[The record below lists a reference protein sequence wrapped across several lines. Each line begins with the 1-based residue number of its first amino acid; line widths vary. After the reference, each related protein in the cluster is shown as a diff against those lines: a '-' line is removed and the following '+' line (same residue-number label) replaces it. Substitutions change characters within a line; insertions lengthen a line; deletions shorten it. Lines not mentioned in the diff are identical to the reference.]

1 MMTGE
6 LKNTQYVSV
15 EITDA
20 NKLSEFG
27 DLTELTLVPNP
38 VDNELSV
45 NFNLLKKIPLS
56 YRITSYDGKLIFA
69 KNLPNFD
76 LGKNS
81 FKINTSSLKSGR
93 YLMSLINH
101 KNIVSKKFIKL

>member
-1 MMTGE
+1 MWSFSSPIVLGGLSLPTIETTDTIEIYPGERYGVLAKSAIPINDSIQIQYFDMMTGE

-45 NFNLLKKIPLS
+45 NFNLLKKI
-56 YRITSYDGKLIFA
+56 K
-69 KNLPNFD
+69 
-76 LGKNS
+76 
-81 FKINTSSLKSGR
+81 
-93 YLMSLINH
+93 
-101 KNIVSKKFIKL
+101 